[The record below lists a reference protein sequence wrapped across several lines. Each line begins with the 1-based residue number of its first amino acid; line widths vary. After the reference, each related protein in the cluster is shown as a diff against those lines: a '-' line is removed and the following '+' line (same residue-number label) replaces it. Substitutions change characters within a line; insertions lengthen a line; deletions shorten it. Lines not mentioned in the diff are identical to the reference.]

1 MEPLIGSAW
10 MVLMALIYVV
20 IPLAAIWL
28 IARGGHATRVITF
41 ITSVIIVAFIAFGTG
56 RSMFEHDA
64 SAAFMEQF
72 GRPFR
77 DLSEHMHGL
86 LTNGHADQA
95 TVLSEQMMK
104 LDLRFPAS
112 GGETN
117 TLRDFVYPI
126 ENK

>member
-1 MEPLIGSAW
+1 

-20 IPLAAIWL
+20 IPLAVIWL
-28 IARGGHATRVITF
+28 IARGGHATRIIVF
-41 ITSVIIVAFIAFGTG
+41 IASVIVVAFIAFGTG
-56 RSMFEHDA
+56 RSMYEHDA
-64 SAAFMEQF
+64 RAAFMEQF

-77 DLSEHMHGL
+77 DLSEHMHDL

-104 LDLRFPAS
+104 LELRFSTRAV
-112 GGETN
+112 ETN

>member
-1 MEPLIGSAW
+1 
-10 MVLMALIYVV
+10 MALIYVV
-20 IPLAAIWL
+20 VPLAALWL

-41 ITSVIIVAFIAFGTG
+41 LASVIVVAYIAFGTG
-56 RSMFEHDA
+56 RSMYEHDA
-64 SAAFMEQF
+64 HAAFMEQF

-86 LTNGHADQA
+86 LTSGHADQA

-104 LDLRFPAS
+104 LELHFS
-112 GGETN
+112 TSVGETN
-117 TLRDFVYPI
+117 TLRDFVYPT